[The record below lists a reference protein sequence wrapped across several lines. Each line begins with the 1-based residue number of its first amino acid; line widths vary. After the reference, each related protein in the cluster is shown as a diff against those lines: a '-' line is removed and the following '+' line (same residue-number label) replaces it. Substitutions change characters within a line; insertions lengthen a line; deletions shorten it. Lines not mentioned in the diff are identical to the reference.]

1 MADIVH
7 AREGLAARSNLPPRS
22 ARPNTE
28 RTDSLGERRDQPPR
42 TDVGTLTLHWVTAIA
57 FLVSLF
63 TGIRIAADALHA
75 PVSKW
80 LSPILPQGEIW
91 TWHFY
96 AGLTLFFCTAAY
108 FIYMRRSG
116 LTNRNALKKTRVLMM
131 PVAPKMRFGGLNV
144 LLHWAAYLIVGIMT
158 VTGIF
163 LYLGHGGWLVQIHSY
178 VAFIGLAYIF
188 VHAVAH
194 YLYGGWWQVFR
205 VFRPAKL
212 VLTEAVKPKPLLIAA
227 GVGVV
232 VAAGIAFSDPL
243 TRDQLVV
250 KRVPAAPDLK
260 KLLDDPIW
268 TSVQPVSIR
277 TQQGINLGGTGESL
291 VQVRAV
297 HDGAKVYFAFRWE
310 DPSRSMRREPL
321 IKKEDG
327 WHIIADNTY
336 TDDVTGFYED
346 KFAVIFSTVN
356 DFGSGGVSNLGSKP
370 HKDFPGSRNGR
381 GLHYTDGHMVDMWQ
395 WKASRG
401 GLLGEIDDMYIGP
414 PRAPTEN
421 ERTLLNRYQ
430 AGYWGDPGDTPYTYN
445 FKLYRPSEHIEG
457 SPVEILRL
465 PKDYKQINKEM
476 GSWDWSSNA
485 SSDDGS
491 KWWMFPEETVPYSK
505 EKDAEIPVGT
515 IIPAVLITGKHEGD
529 RYHVRGEANW
539 SNGHWT
545 LMASRD
551 LKTGSKYDQDFV
563 PGKELYMWVA
573 VFDHTQ
579 TRHTRHPRPVRIVTQ
594 E

>member
-1 MADIVH
+1 MSDIVH
-7 AREGLAARSNLPPRS
+7 ARGGNPAVARGVDRPSTNAATAQS
-22 ARPNTE
+22 
-28 RTDSLGERRDQPPR
+28 RREQPPR
-42 TDVGTLTLHWVTAIA
+42 TDAGTLTLHWVTAIA

-80 LSPILPQGEIW
+80 LSPVLPQGQIW

-96 AGLTLFFCTAAY
+96 AGLTLFFCAAAY
-108 FIYMRRSG
+108 FVYVRRASLG
-116 LTNRNALKKTRVLMM
+116 SRNALKKTRVMVM
-131 PVAPKMRFGGLNV
+131 PVASKLRFGGLNV

-158 VTGIF
+158 ITGIF
-163 LYLGHGGWLVQIHSY
+163 LYLGHGGWLLQIHSY
-178 VAFIGLAYIF
+178 VAFIGLAYIL
-188 VHAVAH
+188 VHALAH

-212 VLTEAVKPKPLLIAA
+212 VLTAAVKPKPLAIAA
-227 GVGVV
+227 VVGLVV
-232 VAAGIAFSDPL
+232 IAGIAASD
-243 TRDQLVV
+243 TIFRDTLVV
-250 KRVPAAPDLK
+250 RRVATAPDMK
-260 KLLDDPIW
+260 KFLNDPVW
-268 TSVQPVSIR
+268 ASVKPARIH

-291 VQVRAV
+291 VEVRAV
-297 HDGAKVYFAFRWE
+297 HDGKKVYFAFRWE
-310 DPSRSMRREPL
+310 DPTRSMRREPL

-327 WHIIADNTY
+327 WHIVADNTF
-336 TDDVTGFYED
+336 TDDVTTFYED

-356 DFGSGGVSNLGSKP
+356 DFGSGGVSNLGPKP

-401 GLLGEIDDMYIGP
+401 GLLGEVDDMYIGP
-414 PRAPTEN
+414 PREPTPKEA
-421 ERTLLNRYQ
+421 EMLNRYQ

-445 FKLYRPSEHIEG
+445 FKLYKPSEYKEDT
-457 SPVEILRL
+457 PVEILRL
-465 PKDYKQINKEM
+465 PKDYKQINKDM
-476 GSWDWSSNA
+476 GTWRPGADESV
-485 SSDDGS
+485 DDGS
-491 KWWMFPEETVPYSK
+491 KWWMFLDETVPYSK
-505 EKDAEIPVGT
+505 EEDAKIPVGT

-529 RYHVRGEANW
+529 RYQVKCEAHW
-539 SNGHWT
+539 ADGHWT
-545 LMASRD
+545 MIASRD

-579 TRHTRHPRPVRIVTQ
+579 TRHTRHPRPVRVVTQ